1 MKKLT
6 KAENNELAVLLQ
18 AKAQEKAKTEP
29 IKAEK
34 VDASLHGLCVKMVQ
48 AEGKFDM
55 AQNAVYV
62 TFKAYVIAY
71 LPLGAR
77 MAAHAA
83 ATLDIKTTYGEA
95 RAPAAIQRITMLN
108 NIRTIAHGKAA
119 TRNTPAQPA
128 QGIETVLEVLETM
141 TSLPA
146 LKKALGLMKSA
157 PHGATGIAKH
167 TISNKAPAK
176 PVKAGDVVIPSTRA
190 EAIKAACRI
199 LETVAANFLTI
210 SKDSALLKEVQNVV
224 AHLKAA

>member
-6 KAENNELAVLLQ
+6 KSENSELAVLLQ
-18 AKAQEKAKTEP
+18 ARAQEKAKAEP
-29 IKAEK
+29 VKAEK

-55 AQNAVYV
+55 AQNAVYA

-77 MAAHAA
+77 MPAHIA
-83 ATLDIKTTYGEA
+83 ATLDIKTTYGDS

-119 TRNTPAQPA
+119 TRNTPVQLA
-128 QGIETVLEVLETM
+128 QGVDTVLEALEAC

-146 LKKALGLMKSA
+146 LKKALGLMKTA
-157 PHGATGIAKH
+157 THGATGVTKH
-167 TISNKAPAK
+167 TISDKAPAK
-176 PVKAGDVVIPSTRA
+176 PIKASEVQIPSTRA

-210 SKDSALLKEVQNVV
+210 SKDSALLDEVQTVI